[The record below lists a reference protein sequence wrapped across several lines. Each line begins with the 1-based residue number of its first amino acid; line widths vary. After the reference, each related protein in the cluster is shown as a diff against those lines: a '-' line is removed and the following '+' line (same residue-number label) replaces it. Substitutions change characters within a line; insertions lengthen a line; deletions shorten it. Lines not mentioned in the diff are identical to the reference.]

1 MQYIKSYISGM
12 EFTLEEMRGQLAKLK
27 TRISAACAQAGRSR
41 ESVLLVWVSKFHP
54 AEAVENAIALGAKV
68 FGENRVQE
76 AESKFSER
84 RVALDG
90 STVQCHVIG
99 PVQSNKLKKA
109 AIVADCIH
117 SIASMEAVEKLE
129 KVCAALPGEKV
140 AVHPGEKVA
149 ASGKTLEIL
158 FQVNAGEEET
168 KSGLDVANADAFL
181 AELERVAGACGPD
194 GRSEKFP
201 HLKFR
206 GLMTIGKN
214 TGVAEDSREC
224 FAFLRNLQQKY
235 LARGGVFANFD
246 QLSMGMTGDLEVAIE
261 EGSTMIRVG
270 TALFGERDYS
280 KPVNDPV

>member
-1 MQYIKSYISGM
+1 MAKESYISAM
-12 EFTLEEMRGQLAKLK
+12 EFTLEEMRGQLAKLE
-27 TRISAACAQAGRSR
+27 TRISAACAKADRSR

-90 STVQCHVIG
+90 SPVQCHVIG

-117 SIASMEAVEKLE
+117 SIANIEAVEKLE
-129 KVCAALPGEKV
+129 KVCAGLAGENVV
-140 AVHPGEKVA
+140 AQ
-149 ASGKTLEIL
+149 SGKTLEIL

-181 AELERVAGACGPD
+181 AELEKVAGACGPD
-194 GRSEKFP
+194 GKSEKFP

-235 LARGGVFANFD
+235 LAKGGVFANFD

>member
-1 MQYIKSYISGM
+1 M
-12 EFTLEEMRGQLAKLK
+12 EFTLDEMRSHLAALEA
-27 TRISAACAQAGRSR
+27 RIDEACKVAGRSR
-41 ESVLLVWVSKFHP
+41 ESVKLVWVSKFHP
-54 AEAVENAIALGAKV
+54 AEAVENAIALGATD

-76 AESKFSER
+76 AELKFSEPR
-84 RVALDG
+84 TAKDG
-90 STVQCHVIG
+90 SRVRCHVIG

-117 SIASMEAVEKLE
+117 SIASVEALEKLE
-129 KVCAALPGEKV
+129 KVCAAQEKV
-140 AVHPGEKVA
+140 
-149 ASGKTLEIL
+149 LDIL

-168 KSGLDVANADAFL
+168 KSGLDIHEAEGFL
-181 AELERVAGACGPD
+181 ESLAARGETA
-194 GRSEKFP
+194 FP
-201 HLKFR
+201 HLRFR

-224 FAFLRNLQQKY
+224 FAFLRNLQQKF
-235 LARGGVFANFD
+235 LAKGGVFANFD

>member
-1 MQYIKSYISGM
+1 M
-12 EFTLEEMRGQLAKLK
+12 EFTLEEMRTHLAALEA
-27 TRISAACAQAGRSR
+27 RISTACKIAGRSR
-41 ESVLLVWVSKFHP
+41 ESVKLVWVSKFHP
-54 AEAVENAIALGAKV
+54 AEAVENAISLGATD

-76 AESKFSER
+76 AELKFSAPR
-84 RVALDG
+84 MALDG
-90 STVQCHVIG
+90 SRVRCHVIG

-117 SIASMEAVEKLE
+117 SIASIDAVEKLE
-129 KVCAALPGEKV
+129 KVCAALPGEN
-140 AVHPGEKVA
+140 G
-149 ASGKTLEIL
+149 SGKILDIL

-168 KSGLDVANADAFL
+168 KSGLDVHEAENFL
-181 AELERVAGACGPD
+181 NGLAAHGETA
-194 GRSEKFP
+194 FP
-201 HLKFR
+201 HLRFR

-224 FAFLRNLQQKY
+224 FAFLRNLQQKF
-235 LARGGVFANFD
+235 LAKGGVFANFD

>member
-1 MQYIKSYISGM
+1 M
-12 EFTLEEMRGQLAKLK
+12 EFTLEEMREHLAALEA
-27 TRISAACAQAGRSR
+27 RIGEACKIAGRSR
-41 ESVLLVWVSKFHP
+41 ESVKLVWVSKFHP
-54 AEAVENAIALGAKV
+54 AEAVENAIALGATD

-76 AESKFSER
+76 AELKFSEPR
-84 RVALDG
+84 MAKDG
-90 STVQCHVIG
+90 SRVRCHVIG

-117 SIASMEAVEKLE
+117 SIASIEAVEKLE
-129 KVCAALPGEKV
+129 KVCAALPGKG
-140 AVHPGEKVA
+140 AD
-149 ASGKTLEIL
+149 ASQGKILDIL

-168 KSGLDVANADAFL
+168 KSGLDVHEAEAFL
-181 AELERVAGACGPD
+181 ESLAARGETA
-194 GRSEKFP
+194 FP
-201 HLKFR
+201 HLRFR

-224 FAFLRNLQQKY
+224 FAFLRGLRDKF
-235 LARGGVFANFD
+235 LARGGAFAHFD

>member
-1 MQYIKSYISGM
+1 M
-12 EFTLEEMRGQLAKLK
+12 EFTLEEMREHLAALEA
-27 TRISAACAQAGRSR
+27 RISDACKIAGRSR
-41 ESVLLVWVSKFHP
+41 DSVKLVWVSKFHP
-54 AEAVENAIALGAKV
+54 AEAVENAIALGATD

-76 AESKFSER
+76 AELKFSEPR
-84 RVALDG
+84 MAKDG
-90 STVQCHVIG
+90 SRVRCHVIG

-117 SIASMEAVEKLE
+117 SIASIEAVEKLE
-129 KVCAALPGEKV
+129 RVCAALPG
-140 AVHPGEKVA
+140 
-149 ASGKTLEIL
+149 SGAGADGAGKILDIL

-168 KSGLDVANADAFL
+168 KSGLDVHEAEAFL
-181 AELERVAGACGPD
+181 ADLEKRAGAATAD
-194 GRSEKFP
+194 GKSENFP
-201 HLKFR
+201 HLRFR

-224 FAFLRNLQQKY
+224 FAFLRTLQQKF
-235 LARGGVFANFD
+235 LAKGGAFAHFD

-280 KPVNDPV
+280 K

>member
-1 MQYIKSYISGM
+1 M
-12 EFTLEEMRGQLAKLK
+12 EFTLEEMREHLAALEA
-27 TRISAACAQAGRSR
+27 RITEACKVAGRSR
-41 ESVLLVWVSKFHP
+41 DSVKLVWVSKFHP
-54 AEAVENAIALGAKV
+54 AEAVANAIALGATD

-76 AESKFSER
+76 AELKFSQPLT
-84 RVALDG
+84 AKDG
-90 STVQCHVIG
+90 SRVRCHVIG

-117 SIASMEAVEKLE
+117 SIASIEAVEKLE
-129 KVCAALPGEKV
+129 KVCAAQD
-140 AVHPGEKVA
+140 
-149 ASGKTLEIL
+149 KTLEIL
-158 FQVNAGEEET
+158 FQINAGEEET
-168 KSGLDVANADAFL
+168 KSGLDVHEAENFLNDLESRGANA
-181 AELERVAGACGPD
+181 
-194 GRSEKFP
+194 FP
-201 HLKFR
+201 HLRFR

-224 FAFLRNLQQKY
+224 FAFLRNLQQKF
-235 LARGGVFANFD
+235 LAKGGAFANFD

>member
-1 MQYIKSYISGM
+1 M
-12 EFTLEEMRGQLAKLK
+12 EFTLDEMRGHLATLEA
-27 TRISAACAQAGRSR
+27 RIAEACKIAGRSR
-41 ESVLLVWVSKFHP
+41 ESVKLVWVSKFHP
-54 AEAVENAIALGAKV
+54 AEAVENAIALGATD

-76 AESKFSER
+76 AELKFSEPR
-84 RVALDG
+84 MAKDG
-90 STVQCHVIG
+90 SRVRCHVIG

-117 SIASMEAVEKLE
+117 SNASIEAVEKLE
-129 KVCAALPGEKV
+129 KVCAALPGENG
-140 AVHPGEKVA
+140 A
-149 ASGKTLEIL
+149 GKILDIL

-168 KSGLDVANADAFL
+168 KSGLDVHEAEGFLELLADRGDTA
-181 AELERVAGACGPD
+181 
-194 GRSEKFP
+194 FP
-201 HLKFR
+201 HLRFR

-224 FAFLRNLQQKY
+224 FAFLRTLQQKF
-235 LARGGVFANFD
+235 LAKGGAFAHFD

>member
-1 MQYIKSYISGM
+1 M
-12 EFTLEEMRGQLAKLK
+12 EFTLEEMREHLTALEA
-27 TRISAACAQAGRSR
+27 RITEACKVAGRSR
-41 ESVLLVWVSKFHP
+41 DSVKLVWVSKFHP
-54 AEAVENAIALGAKV
+54 AEAVANAIALGATD

-76 AESKFSER
+76 AELKFSQPLT
-84 RVALDG
+84 AKDG
-90 STVQCHVIG
+90 SRVRCHVIG

-117 SIASMEAVEKLE
+117 SIASIEAVEKLE
-129 KVCAALPGEKV
+129 KVCAAQD
-140 AVHPGEKVA
+140 
-149 ASGKTLEIL
+149 KTLEIL
-158 FQVNAGEEET
+158 FQINAGEEET
-168 KSGLDVANADAFL
+168 KSGLDVHEAENFLNDLESRGANA
-181 AELERVAGACGPD
+181 
-194 GRSEKFP
+194 FP
-201 HLKFR
+201 HLRFR

-224 FAFLRNLQQKY
+224 FAFLRNLQQKF
-235 LARGGVFANFD
+235 LAKGGAFANFD

>member
-1 MQYIKSYISGM
+1 M
-12 EFTLEEMRGQLAKLK
+12 EFTLEEMRTHLADLEA
-27 TRISAACAQAGRSR
+27 RISSACKIAGRSR
-41 ESVLLVWVSKFHP
+41 ESVKLVWVSKFHP
-54 AEAVENAIALGAKV
+54 AEAVENAISLGATD

-76 AESKFSER
+76 AELKFSTPR
-84 RVALDG
+84 TALDG
-90 STVQCHVIG
+90 SRVRCHLIG

-129 KVCAALPGEKV
+129 KVCAALPGENG
-140 AVHPGEKVA
+140 A
-149 ASGKTLEIL
+149 GKILDIL

-168 KSGLDVANADAFL
+168 KSGLDVHEAEAFVNGL
-181 AELERVAGACGPD
+181 AARGEAA
-194 GRSEKFP
+194 FP
-201 HLKFR
+201 HLRFR

-214 TGVAEDSREC
+214 TGMAEDSREC
-224 FAFLRNLQQKY
+224 FAFLRNLQQKF
-235 LARGGVFANFD
+235 LAKGGIFANFD

-261 EGSTMIRVG
+261 EGSTIIRVG

>member
-1 MQYIKSYISGM
+1 M
-12 EFTLEEMRGQLAKLK
+12 EFTLEQMREHLAALEA
-27 TRISAACAQAGRSR
+27 RITEACKIAGRSR
-41 ESVLLVWVSKFHP
+41 DSVKLVWVSKFHP
-54 AEAVENAIALGAKV
+54 AEAVENAIALGATD

-76 AESKFSER
+76 AELKFSTPR
-84 RVALDG
+84 TALDG
-90 STVQCHVIG
+90 SRVRCHVIG

-117 SIASMEAVEKLE
+117 SIASIEAVEKLE
-129 KVCAALPGEKV
+129 KVCAAQNKILD
-140 AVHPGEKVA
+140 
-149 ASGKTLEIL
+149 IL

-168 KSGLDVANADAFL
+168 KSGLDVHEAEAFL
-181 AELERVAGACGPD
+181 ADLESRGA
-194 GRSEKFP
+194 SAYP
-201 HLKFR
+201 HLRFR

-224 FAFLRNLQQKY
+224 FAFLRNLQQKF
-235 LARGGVFANFD
+235 LAKGGVFANFD

-280 KPVNDPV
+280 KPIV

>member
-1 MQYIKSYISGM
+1 M
-12 EFTLEEMRGQLAKLK
+12 EFTREQMADCLTNLEK
-27 TRISAACAQAGRSR
+27 RIEAACVKAGRSR
-41 ESVLLVWVSKFHP
+41 ESVKLIWVSKFHP
-54 AEAVENAIALGAKV
+54 MEAVENALALGAKD

-76 AESKFSER
+76 AESKFSKR
-84 RVALDG
+84 LFAVDG
-90 STVQCHVIG
+90 TPVQCHVIG

-129 KVCAALPGEKV
+129 KVCAAMAGEET
-140 AVHPGEKVA
+140 ATGNFA
-149 ASGKTLEIL
+149 GGKTLDIL

-168 KSGLDVANADAFL
+168 KSGLDVHEAESFL
-181 AELERVAGACGPD
+181 EDLATFAGACDAD
-194 GRSEKFP
+194 GKSEKFP
-201 HLKFR
+201 HLRFC

-224 FAFLRNLQQKY
+224 FAFLRKLRDKF
-235 LARGGVFANFD
+235 LARGGVFANFN
-246 QLSMGMTGDLEVAIE
+246 QLSMGMTLDLEVAIE

>member
-1 MQYIKSYISGM
+1 MRTHLA
-12 EFTLEEMRGQLAKLK
+12 TLEA
-27 TRISAACAQAGRSR
+27 RISEACKIAGRSR
-41 ESVLLVWVSKFHP
+41 ESVKLVWVSKFHP
-54 AEAVENAIALGAKV
+54 AEAVENAISLGATD

-76 AESKFSER
+76 AELKFSTPHT
-84 RVALDG
+84 ALDG
-90 STVQCHVIG
+90 SRVRCHVIG

-129 KVCAALPGEKV
+129 KVCAALPGNGV
-140 AVHPGEKVA
+140 TAPQ
-149 ASGKTLEIL
+149 GKTLDIL

-168 KSGLDVANADAFL
+168 KSGLDVHEAEAFL
-181 AELERVAGACGPD
+181 NGLAARGETA
-194 GRSEKFP
+194 FP
-201 HLKFR
+201 HLRFR

-224 FAFLRNLQQKY
+224 FAFLRNLQQKF
-235 LARGGVFANFD
+235 LAKGGIFVNFD

>member
-1 MQYIKSYISGM
+1 M
-12 EFTLEEMRGQLAKLK
+12 EFTLDEMREHLAALEA
-27 TRISAACAQAGRSR
+27 RIGEACKIAGRSR
-41 ESVLLVWVSKFHP
+41 ESVKLVWVSKFHP
-54 AEAVENAIALGAKV
+54 AEAVENAIALGATD

-76 AESKFSER
+76 AELKFSEPR
-84 RVALDG
+84 MAKDG
-90 STVQCHVIG
+90 SRVRCHVIG

-117 SIASMEAVEKLE
+117 SIASIEAVEKLE
-129 KVCAALPGEKV
+129 KVCAAFPG
-140 AVHPGEKVA
+140 ADG
-149 ASGKTLEIL
+149 SGKILDIL

-168 KSGLDVANADAFL
+168 KSGLDVHEAEAFL
-181 AELERVAGACGPD
+181 ADLEKRAGSADAD
-194 GRSEKFP
+194 GKSENFP
-201 HLKFR
+201 HLRFR

-224 FAFLRNLQQKY
+224 FAFLRALQQKF
-235 LARGGVFANFD
+235 LAKGGAFAHFD

-280 KPVNDPV
+280 R

>member
-1 MQYIKSYISGM
+1 M
-12 EFTLEEMRGQLAKLK
+12 EFTLDEMRGHLAALEA
-27 TRISAACAQAGRSR
+27 RIAEACKIAGRSCD
-41 ESVLLVWVSKFHP
+41 SVKLVWVSKFHP
-54 AEAVENAIALGAKV
+54 AEAVENAISLGATD

-76 AESKFSER
+76 AELKFSAPR
-84 RVALDG
+84 MAKDG
-90 STVQCHVIG
+90 SRVRCHVIG

-117 SIASMEAVEKLE
+117 SIASIEAVEKLE
-129 KVCAALPGEKV
+129 RVCAALPGNGGS
-140 AVHPGEKVA
+140 GEQ
-149 ASGKTLEIL
+149 GKILDIL

-168 KSGLDVANADAFL
+168 KSGLDVHEAEAFL
-181 AELERVAGACGPD
+181 ADLEKRAGAASAD
-194 GRSEKFP
+194 GKSENFP
-201 HLKFR
+201 HLRFR

-224 FAFLRNLQQKY
+224 FAFLRGLQQKF
-235 LARGGVFANFD
+235 LAKGGAFAKFD

-280 KPVNDPV
+280 KPVNDPA

>member
-1 MQYIKSYISGM
+1 MK
-12 EFTLEEMRGQLAKLK
+12 
-27 TRISAACAQAGRSR
+27 
-41 ESVLLVWVSKFHP
+41 LVWVSKFHP
-54 AEAVENAIALGAKV
+54 AEAVENAIALGATD

-76 AESKFSER
+76 AELKFSEPR
-84 RVALDG
+84 TAKDG
-90 STVQCHVIG
+90 SRVRCHVIG

-117 SIASMEAVEKLE
+117 SIASIEALEKLE
-129 KVCAALPGEKV
+129 KVCAAYPGN
-140 AVHPGEKVA
+140 GND
-149 ASGKTLEIL
+149 ASGKILDIL

-168 KSGLDVANADAFL
+168 KSGLDVHEAEAFL
-181 AELERVAGACGPD
+181 NDLEKRAGASNGD
-194 GRSEKFP
+194 GKSENFP
-201 HLKFR
+201 HLRFR

-224 FAFLRNLQQKY
+224 FAFLRGLQQKF
-235 LARGGVFANFD
+235 LAKGGAFAHFD

>member
-1 MQYIKSYISGM
+1 M
-12 EFTLEEMRGQLAKLK
+12 EFTLEEMREHLATLEA
-27 TRISAACAQAGRSR
+27 RIAEACKIAGRSR
-41 ESVLLVWVSKFHP
+41 ESVKLVWVSKFHP
-54 AEAVENAIALGAKV
+54 AEAVENAISLGATD

-76 AESKFSER
+76 AELKFSEPR
-84 RVALDG
+84 MAKDG
-90 STVQCHVIG
+90 SRVRCHVIG

-117 SIASMEAVEKLE
+117 SIASIEAVEKLE
-129 KVCAALPGEKV
+129 KVCAALPGENG
-140 AVHPGEKVA
+140 A
-149 ASGKTLEIL
+149 GKILDIL

-168 KSGLDVANADAFL
+168 KSGLDVHEAEAFL
-181 AELERVAGACGPD
+181 NQLAEKAGAATDD
-194 GRSEKFP
+194 GKSENFS
-201 HLKFR
+201 HLRFR

-224 FAFLRNLQQKY
+224 FAFLRGLRDKF
-235 LARGGVFANFD
+235 LARGGAFAHFD

>member
-1 MQYIKSYISGM
+1 M
-12 EFTLEEMRGQLAKLK
+12 EYTLEEMREHLAALEA
-27 TRISAACAQAGRSR
+27 RIQNACNLAGRGR
-41 ESVLLVWVSKFHP
+41 DSVKLVWVSKFHP
-54 AEAVENAIALGAKV
+54 AQAVENAISLGATD

-76 AESKFSER
+76 AELKFSTPR
-84 RVALDG
+84 TALDG
-90 STVQCHVIG
+90 SRVRCHVIG

-129 KVCAALPGEKV
+129 KVCAALPGE
-140 AVHPGEKVA
+140 
-149 ASGKTLEIL
+149 SGQGKILDIL

-168 KSGLDVANADAFL
+168 KSGLDIHEAEAFL
-181 AELERVAGACGPD
+181 EAVASRAGAASAD
-194 GRSEKFP
+194 GKSASFP
-201 HLKFR
+201 HLRFR

-224 FAFLRNLQQKY
+224 FAFLRNLQQKF
-235 LARGGVFANFD
+235 LAKGGVFAHFD

-270 TALFGERDYS
+270 TALFGERDYT

>member
-1 MQYIKSYISGM
+1 M
-12 EFTLEEMRGQLAKLK
+12 EFTLEEMREHLAALEA
-27 TRISAACAQAGRSR
+27 RISEACKIAGRSR
-41 ESVLLVWVSKFHP
+41 DSVKLVWVSKFHP
-54 AEAVENAIALGAKV
+54 AEAVANAIALGATD

-76 AESKFSER
+76 AELKFGEPLT
-84 RVALDG
+84 AKDG
-90 STVQCHVIG
+90 SRVRCHVIG

-117 SIASMEAVEKLE
+117 SIASIEAVEKLE
-129 KVCAALPGEKV
+129 KVCAAQDKV
-140 AVHPGEKVA
+140 
-149 ASGKTLEIL
+149 LEIL
-158 FQVNAGEEET
+158 FQINAGEEET
-168 KSGLDVANADAFL
+168 KSGLDVLEAEAFL
-181 AELERVAGACGPD
+181 ADLETRGANA
-194 GRSEKFP
+194 FP
-201 HLKFR
+201 HLRFR

-224 FAFLRNLQQKY
+224 FAFLRNLQQKF
-235 LARGGVFANFD
+235 LAKGGAFANFD